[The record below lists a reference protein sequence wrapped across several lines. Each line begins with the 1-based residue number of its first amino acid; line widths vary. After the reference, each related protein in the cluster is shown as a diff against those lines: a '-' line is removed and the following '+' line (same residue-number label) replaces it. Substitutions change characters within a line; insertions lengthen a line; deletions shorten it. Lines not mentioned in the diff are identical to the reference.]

1 MLVKHVDDLNIECIV
16 TSLWLASIVR
26 YFYCFLLALVYVL
39 KHSSDVDLGKMVDLY
54 ECAEQ
59 RIRIQ

>member
-16 TSLWLASIVR
+16 TFLWLASIVR
-26 YFYCFLLALVYVL
+26 YFNCFLLALVYVL
-39 KHSSDVDLGKMVDLY
+39 KHSSDVDLGQMVDLY